1 MTEFLTLA
9 EGTIAYDVVGDG
21 PLVVLAHGMGDS
33 RASYRFVTPQLV
45 SAGYRVAVVDIR
57 GCGESS
63 AEWPSYSRTD
73 IAGDLI
79 AVIRHLGGPAVLVGH
94 SISGGAVTI
103 AAAQAPELVQGIVE
117 LGPFT
122 RKQSITLG
130 ALRVK
135 RYRQGMTR
143 LGMTVMLGSVTWW
156 HKYLDLA
163 FPDHKPPDWTEQL
176 KNNRTLMEG
185 PGRMKAM
192 RGMGQASPTDA
203 GEELGNIQCPALIIM
218 GSLDPDWADP
228 RAEGEAVVAEMP
240 DGLGEL
246 SFIDGAGH
254 YPHTQYPDETVALV
268 LPFLKA
274 HAHA

>member
-1 MTEFLTLA
+1 MTEFLTLD
-9 EGTIAYDVVGDG
+9 EGTIAYDVEGTG

-45 SAGYRVAVVDIR
+45 DAGYRVAVVDIR

-79 AVIRHLGGPAVLVGH
+79 ALVRHLGGPAVLVGQ

-103 AAAQAPELVQGIVE
+103 AAAQDPELVQGIVE

-122 RKQSITLG
+122 RKQSVSLG
-130 ALRVK
+130 DLRVK
-135 RYRQGMTR
+135 RYRKGMTR
-143 LGMTVMLGSVTWW
+143 LAMTVTLGSVTWW
-156 HKYLDLA
+156 HKYLDVA
-163 FPDHKPPDWTEQL
+163 FPDRKPADWAEQL
-176 KNNRTLMEG
+176 QDNRTLMEA

-192 RGMGQASPTDA
+192 RGMGNSSPTDA
-203 GEELGNIQCPALIIM
+203 GEQLGNISARRSSIM

-228 RAEGEAVVAEMP
+228 RAEGEAVVAGMP

-246 SFIDGAGH
+246 SMIDGAGH
-254 YPHTQYPDETVALV
+254 YPHTQYPNETVALV

-274 HAHA
+274 HASA